1 MFPVHCTRCKQPLGQ
16 DETVCP
22 KCGSNERTVELEARG
37 IVTASATAQMTFD
50 RINEIAEK
58 ASITVCSLI
67 VPEQKTA
74 EGILIKSVSATWKEI
89 VSHLG
94 SDWSIAHT
102 IPSDKWEELV
112 AGAFKQDNYDEV
124 TLTPR
129 SGDHGRDVIA
139 IKRGVGCV
147 KIIGSVKAYAPGNL
161 VPYDDVRALLG
172 VMSGELN
179 VSKGIVTTTSDFPPK
194 ISNDPF
200 IKPFLPTRLEL
211 INGAALREWL
221 ENLSRR

>member
-22 KCGSNERTVELEARG
+22 KCGSTERTVELEARG
-37 IVTASATAQMTFD
+37 IVTASATVQMTFG

-102 IPSDKWEELV
+102 
-112 AGAFKQDNYDEV
+112 AFKQDNYDEV

-147 KIIGSVKAYAPGNL
+147 KIIGSVKAYAPGSL